1 MSGYKIE
8 YIFKYESED
17 TLITEKPLPVG
28 KEGGSLPEK

>member
-17 TLITEKPLPVG
+17 TLTTRNAPPLGEVG
-28 KEGGSLPEK
+28 GLLLE